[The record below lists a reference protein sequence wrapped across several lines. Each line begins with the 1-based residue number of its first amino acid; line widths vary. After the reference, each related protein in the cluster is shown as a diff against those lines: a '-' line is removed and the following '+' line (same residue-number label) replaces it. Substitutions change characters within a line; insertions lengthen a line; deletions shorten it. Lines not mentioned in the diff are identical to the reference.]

1 VWPEADLR
9 IHRVDFDADFD
20 FDFDLD
26 TVAGYRAGY
35 NSGILTLPI
44 PAKPDMTDKFEQ
56 LVEIAQAM
64 VAPGKGILAIDES
77 AGTIQKRFDS
87 VGIASTEENRRD
99 YRSMMLSTPGL
110 GQFISGAILFDE
122 TIRQS
127 TADGT
132 RLVDLMEQAGILPG
146 IKVDKGAKALAG
158 FEGEKVT
165 EGLDGLRERLAEYVE
180 LGAKFAKWRAVITI
194 GDDIPSRAC
203 IDANA
208 HALAR
213 YAALCQE
220 AGIVPIVEPEV
231 LMDGDHDLDTS
242 FDVTE
247 ATLKS
252 LFQQLYE
259 QNVMLE
265 GTVLKASMVISGS
278 GASDRAGVDDVA
290 EATVDCLLNA
300 VPASTAGVVFLS
312 GGQGD
317 LEATRHLDAMNKMGD
332 MPWPLSFSYGRALQA
347 ECLKTWAADPKAN
360 HEKAQ
365 QILLHRARM
374 NGAAT
379 VGEWD
384 EDEERAG

>member
-1 VWPEADLR
+1 
-9 IHRVDFDADFD
+9 
-20 FDFDLD
+20 
-26 TVAGYRAGY
+26 
-35 NSGILTLPI
+35 
-44 PAKPDMTDKFEQ
+44 MTDRYEQ
-56 LVEIAQAM
+56 LADIAQAL

-77 AGTIQKRFDS
+77 GGTIKKRFDS
-87 VGIASTEENRRD
+87 VKVENTDANRLD
-99 YRSMMLSTPGL
+99 YRSMMLTAPGL
-110 GQFISGAILFDE
+110 GEHISGAILFDE

-127 TADGT
+127 LPDGT
-132 RLVDLMEQAGILPG
+132 PLVKVMQQAGILPG
-146 IKVDKGAKALAG
+146 IKVDAGAKPLAG
-158 FEGEKVT
+158 FDGEKVT
-165 EGLDGLRERLAEYVE
+165 EGLDGLRERLAEYAR

-194 GDDIPSRAC
+194 GEDIPSRAC

-247 ATLKS
+247 ATLKA
-252 LFQQLYE
+252 LFAQLYE

-278 GASDRAGVDDVA
+278 EASDRAGIEDVA

-300 VPASTAGVVFLS
+300 VPASTAGIVFLS

-317 LEATRHLDAMNKMGD
+317 VEATAHLDAMNKMGE

-347 ECLKTWAADPKAN
+347 ECLKTWAADPKGN
-360 HEKAQ
+360 RQKAQ

-374 NGAAT
+374 NGLAAL
-379 VGEWD
+379 GEWSEED
-384 EDEERAG
+384 EDV

>member
-1 VWPEADLR
+1 
-9 IHRVDFDADFD
+9 
-20 FDFDLD
+20 
-26 TVAGYRAGY
+26 
-35 NSGILTLPI
+35 
-44 PAKPDMTDKFEQ
+44 MTDRYEQ
-56 LVEIAQAM
+56 LADIAQAL

-77 AGTIQKRFDS
+77 GGTIKKRFDS
-87 VGIASTEENRRD
+87 VKVENTEANRLD
-99 YRSMMLSTPGL
+99 YRSMMLTAPGL
-110 GQFISGAILFDE
+110 GEHISGAILFDE

-127 TADGT
+127 LPDGT
-132 RLVDLMEQAGILPG
+132 PLVKVMQQAGILPG
-146 IKVDKGAKALAG
+146 IKVDAGAKPLAG
-158 FEGEKVT
+158 FDGEKVT
-165 EGLDGLRERLAEYVE
+165 EGLDGLRERLAEYAR

-194 GDDIPSRAC
+194 GEDIPSRAC

-247 ATLKS
+247 ATLKA
-252 LFQQLYE
+252 LFAQLYE

-278 GASDRAGVDDVA
+278 EASDRAGIEDVA

-300 VPASTAGVVFLS
+300 VPASTAGIVFLS

-317 LEATRHLDAMNKMGD
+317 VEATAHLDAMNKMGE

-347 ECLKTWAADPKAN
+347 ECLKTWAADPKGN
-360 HEKAQ
+360 RQKAQ

-374 NGAAT
+374 NGLAAL
-379 VGEWD
+379 GEWSEED
-384 EDEERAG
+384 EDV